1 MLIWPLACAQYA
13 RNSHQGASP
22 LEMDWGKALRISR
35 GGSPR
40 VKNELCR
47 AHPCAQEQAPHRCF
61 LLAQR
66 KRLAMYHHSL
76 IFHDLLNSVMFQGK
90 ESHRLTRS
98 SHNLCQPLPACSNA
112 SLRLHTVW
120 THPSAPYLQPELLYL
135 LHHRGVL
142 VPAAREKP
150 VTDSLQ
156 IPIFLL
162 PCCGDNASFQRDC
175 HKKVTPG
182 LPGSALLWEGQE
194 VPLSRAPPA
203 HPMGHTRQMIPS
215 SASAWA
221 A

>member
-112 SLRLHTVW
+112 SLRLHTLTRVSGHIPQPHTYSQSSFIFFTTEGSW
-120 THPSAPYLQPELLYL
+120 FLQQERSQLLIPSKSPSSFSLAVETMPLSKGIATRRSHQ
-135 LHHRGVL
+135 
-142 VPAAREKP
+142 
-150 VTDSLQ
+150 DSQ
-156 IPIFLL
+156 GQH
-162 PCCGDNASFQRDC
+162 CCGKGRRS
-175 HKKVTPG
+175 P
-182 LPGSALLWEGQE
+182 
-194 VPLSRAPPA
+194 
-203 HPMGHTRQMIPS
+203 
-215 SASAWA
+215 
-221 A
+221 